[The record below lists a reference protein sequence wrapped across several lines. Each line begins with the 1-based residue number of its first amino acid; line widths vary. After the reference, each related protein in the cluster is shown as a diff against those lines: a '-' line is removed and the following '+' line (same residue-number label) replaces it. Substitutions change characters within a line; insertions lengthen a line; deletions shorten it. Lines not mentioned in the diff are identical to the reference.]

1 MESPIENREYEF
13 DVSQNSL
20 IQNLANKMRF
30 VAYVLI
36 ALGVIEGISAT
47 INLFQG
53 NFASFVDLIVG
64 IVQIVIGVW
73 TLKAGNSFQLVV
85 KTEGRDI
92 ENLMGA
98 LGELRKLYGLQYWLF
113 LIALIFIIIGTI
125 LIVIGEAF
133 G

>member
-36 ALGVIEGISAT
+36 ALGVIEGISAI

-113 LIALIFIIIGTI
+113 LIALIFIILGTI